1 MPVTADRRSRE
12 RISNVYLRHSSSKYR
27 FYRSQFFQYRLND
40 GQKRRQ
46 VGKEMRVPRKRFTNE
61 STISSTNTI
70 KTAEPRY
77 VNELCHADREQFV
90 KALSRSAD
98 RFLSGNHGRT
108 NSLRKYLRGTDYPVP
123 KSENHRSVA
132 LHQHVRQSLKLSSW
146 NFRRSLFNGCID
158 FFLSENTS
166 FEIIDHAINPD
177 RCKQRNQ
184 IDYFINVWLK
194 YLDASYST
202 NS

>member
-1 MPVTADRRSRE
+1 MPVTADRPSRE

-27 FYRSQFFQYRLND
+27 FYRSPFLQYRLND

-98 RFLSGNHGRT
+98 HFLSGNHDRT

-123 KSENHRSVA
+123 KSENHRFVA
-132 LHQHVRQSLKLSSW
+132 LHHHVRQSLKLSSW
-146 NFRRSLFNGCID
+146 NFRRSLFNECID
-158 FFLSENTS
+158 FF
-166 FEIIDHAINPD
+166 
-177 RCKQRNQ
+177 CKQERFFRNV
-184 IDYFINVWLK
+184 FH
-194 YLDASYST
+194 
-202 NS
+202 